1 MSGHMTTDPFNETW
15 LNSFLDS
22 LVPPSLTPSND
33 QSGSTSGSNFNE
45 SGDQHES
52 IQLSSFQP
60 TSGMDFLNQEQL

>member
-33 QSGSTSGSNFNE
+33 QSGSTSN
-45 SGDQHES
+45 SG
-52 IQLSSFQP
+52 
-60 TSGMDFLNQEQL
+60 LNVGGEGNIGGQQEYN